1 MHFVIIYFEGEKVE
15 QSVGNYQNY
24 VSPENLN
31 QWVKVNMLKCQVLFY
46 TTVQ

>member
-1 MHFVIIYFEGEKVE
+1 MHFVIIYIEKKME
-15 QSVGNYQNY
+15 QSVGNYQND
-24 VSPENLN
+24 VSPKNFN